1 MGIKWTKWT
10 MDKMDIFQDKT
21 FYTQCSHR
29 DDGGIHS
36 TFPVEGR
43 FDVSVVVGMEYF
55 LPTKEYF
62 VVEDFFFNFFMRGS
76 G

>member
-10 MDKMDIFQDKT
+10 MDKMDIFHGKT

-29 DDGGIHS
+29 GDGGIHS
-36 TFPVEGR
+36 TFPGEGR
-43 FDVSVVVGMEYF
+43 FDVSVVVTTEYF

-62 VVEDFFFNFFMRGS
+62 VVEDFFSIFFMRGS